1 MALENMNLKR
11 AKYALSLLSGKNN
24 EYKNAVKKLLP
35 LIRNNGLI
43 AALAFYKANANHSN
57 VYRDVSNWLKGQGM
71 IQRDAV
77 QELVQKDS
85 LEVLRITKEA
95 EAFTGWLKRLA
106 DSEIS

>member
-11 AKYALSLLSGKNN
+11 ANFALNLLSGKSS

-43 AALAFYKANANHSN
+43 AALAFYKADKKHKN
-57 VYRDVSNWLKGQGM
+57 VYRDVSTWIKKQGM
-71 IQRDAV
+71 IERDAV
-77 QELVQKDS
+77 RELVQKDS
-85 LEVLRITKEA
+85 LEVLRITKEV

>member
-11 AKYALSLLSGKNN
+11 ANYALSLLSGKNS

-43 AALAFYKANANHSN
+43 AALAFYKANQQN
-57 VYRDVSNWLKGQGM
+57 VYRDVSNWIKGQGM
-71 IQRDAV
+71 IERDAIR
-77 QELVQKDS
+77 ELVQKDS